1 MRPTRAPSQ
10 RSDVN
15 AADQRRRFDDLVLP
29 HLDAAYNLARWLS
42 GSPMEADD
50 VVQEACL
57 RAFCFFDSFR
67 GDQPRAWLLAIV
79 RNTWFTAWRKRHQPG
94 QAESADYDDAHFDGE
109 PLPGWQDG
117 HGDSPEQWLL
127 RAEDIRLLHV
137 ALERLPLAFREV
149 LVLRE
154 LEDLPYRDI
163 ATVADIPLGTV
174 MSRLARARK
183 LLAAAVLAMHAE
195 DARGTGTQGGADL
208 SAAGTL
214 SSAPATG
221 RAAAATAIH
230 ATPPQPAG
238 ETGHELQ

>member
-1 MRPTRAPSQ
+1 M
-10 RSDVN
+10 N
-15 AADQRRRFDDLVLP
+15 AADQRRRFEDLVLP

-42 GSPMEADD
+42 GNPAEADD

-57 RAFCFFDSFR
+57 RAFRFFDSFR

-94 QAESADYDDAHFDGE
+94 QGDSAGYDDANYDGA

-127 RAEDIRLLHV
+127 RAEDARLLHL
-137 ALERLPLAFREV
+137 ALERLPLAWREV

-163 ATVADIPLGTV
+163 AAIADIPLGTV

-183 LLAAAVLAMHAE
+183 LLATAVLAMRAE
-195 DARGTGTQGGADL
+195 GTGTSGNTGGNT
-208 SAAGTL
+208 SAASTL
-214 SSAPATG
+214 CATPATG
-221 RAAAATAIH
+221 RTGTATGIH
-230 ATPPQPAG
+230 GTPPQPAG

>member
-1 MRPTRAPSQ
+1 M
-10 RSDVN
+10 
-15 AADQRRRFDDLVLP
+15 
-29 HLDAAYNLARWLS
+29 
-42 GSPMEADD
+42 
-50 VVQEACL
+50 
-57 RAFCFFDSFR
+57 
-67 GDQPRAWLLAIV
+67 
-79 RNTWFTAWRKRHQPG
+79 
-94 QAESADYDDAHFDGE
+94 
-109 PLPGWQDG
+109 
-117 HGDSPEQWLL
+117 
-127 RAEDIRLLHV
+127 
-137 ALERLPLAFREV
+137 
-149 LVLRE
+149 LRE

>member
-1 MRPTRAPSQ
+1 M
-10 RSDVN
+10 N
-15 AADQRRRFDDLVLP
+15 AADRRRRFDDLVLP

-42 GSPMEADD
+42 GNPAEADD

-94 QAESADYDDAHFDGE
+94 QGDGAGYDDAHYDGT

-117 HGDSPEQWLL
+117 HGDGPEEWLL
-127 RAEDIRLLHV
+127 RAEDVRLLHL
-137 ALERLPLAFREV
+137 ALEQLPLAFREV

-163 ATVADIPLGTV
+163 ATIADIPLGTV

-183 LLAAAVLAMHAE
+183 LLAVTVIALRAQGMRTASGNTGAAN
-195 DARGTGTQGGADL
+195 TL
-208 SAAGTL
+208 SA
-214 SSAPATG
+214 APATG
-221 RAAAATAIH
+221 RTATATGMH
-230 ATPPQPAG
+230 GTPPQSAG
-238 ETGHELQ
+238 ETGHELH